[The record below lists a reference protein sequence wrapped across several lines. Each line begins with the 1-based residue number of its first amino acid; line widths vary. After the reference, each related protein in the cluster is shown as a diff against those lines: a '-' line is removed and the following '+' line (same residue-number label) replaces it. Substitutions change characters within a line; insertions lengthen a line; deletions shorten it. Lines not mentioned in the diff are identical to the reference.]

1 MGASETVLQAWQPF
15 FTAQLGAA
23 ATLGGLVF
31 VGLSLN
37 LNKILAYAALPIR
50 AMIALILLLLVLI
63 VSSIVLMPGQ
73 TLRAIGIETFIFAVI
88 GWGLVT
94 AMDLHVFR
102 KRELQNKRQYVL
114 NMILLQVVTLPY
126 VIGTLMV
133 LLKNTSGFYLVAIG
147 VVASFVKA
155 VIDSWVLL
163 VEINR

>member
-1 MGASETVLQAWQPF
+1 MGAPETILQAWQPF

-37 LNKILAYAALPIR
+37 LKKILAYPALPIR
-50 AMIALILLLLVLI
+50 AMIALTLLLLVLI
-63 VSSIVLMPGQ
+63 LSSIVLVPGQ
-73 TLRAIGIETFIFAVI
+73 TLNAIGIETFILAMT

-94 AMDLHVFR
+94 TMDLHVFR
-102 KRELQNKRQYVL
+102 KHELQNRRQYVL
-114 NMILLQVVTLPY
+114 NMMLLQVATLPY

-133 LLKNTSGFYLVAIG
+133 LAKNAFGFYLVAIG

-155 VIDSWVLL
+155 VFDSWVLL

>member
-63 VSSIVLMPGQ
+63 VSSIVLVPGQ
-73 TLRAIGIETFIFAVI
+73 TLRAIGIEIFIFAVM

-114 NMILLQVVTLPY
+114 NMILLQVATLPY
-126 VIGTLMV
+126 LIGTLMV
-133 LLKNTSGFYLVAIG
+133 LLKSTSGFYLVAIG